1 MELLGIAL
9 AVFLMYWQTL
19 NFHYVIDDEVKRGD
33 YLYALPALAPG
44 PDFYKT
50 KPSSRYRLFM
60 VSMHAVNAVLVGA
73 IFGWPA
79 GLLFA
84 VHPLGVVGT
93 AWVTG
98 NYYATTA
105 YFTLIALWMLFH
117 NYIWFSMVIFMVA
130 MQSTITAIA
139 VPFVFLLVGPV
150 GGVTWFMGLI
160 GFFMNPKFQEGFRRR
175 NERKT
180 ELKISY
186 PFTWRRPAAIIKVIA
201 FYLRLGLFPQKLGFF
216 RPMGDEYIRQWT
228 DEIRKTESY
237 NLQFWVDFFTIL
249 CFGFLG
255 LQYNI
260 FGTCWFFITIA
271 AFTPYVLLGQYV
283 AERYMYLPLIGLCA
297 VAGTVLAAHPVLLAV
312 CVTTLAYR
320 TLLYIPAYRTIQDLY
335 KNDADTWPNSPMSL
349 CQYAQ
354 SVIFEGEHGLMTAYI
369 YLARAEKLSQKYF
382 EVFANMGVVWILRKR
397 GNDAVAYIKKAMS
410 LSSPSVTKPV
420 LDALQAQLDSL
431 IKVMPAS
438 AVETKVMSEQTN
450 PTETRV

>member
-9 AVFLMYWQTL
+9 VVFAMYLQTL
-19 NFHYVIDDEVKRGD
+19 TFSYVIDDEVKRAD
-33 YLYALPALAPG
+33 YLYALPALAPH

-50 KPSSRYRLFM
+50 KPSPWYRLFM
-60 VSMHAVNAVLVGA
+60 VSMHAVNAMLVGA

-84 VHPLGVVGT
+84 VHPLCVNGT

-117 NYIWFSMVIFMVA
+117 NFVFASAVIFIFA
-130 MQSTITAIA
+130 MQSTITAIS
-139 VPFVFLLVGPV
+139 VPFVFILAGPV
-150 GGVTWFMGLI
+150 GGLWWFVGLA
-160 GFFMNPKFQEGFRRR
+160 GFFTNPKFREGFRRR
-175 NERKT
+175 NERKN
-180 ELKISY
+180 ELKTVN
-186 PFTWRRPAAIIKVIA
+186 PLTWRRSASIVKVLA

-216 RPMGDEYIRQWT
+216 RPMGEGYIRQWVA
-228 DEIRKTESY
+228 EVKEYESF
-237 NLQFWVDFFTIL
+237 NRQFWVDFFTIL

-260 FGTCWFFITIA
+260 FGTMWFFITIA

-297 VAGTVLAAHPVLLAV
+297 VAGSVLVAYPVLLAV
-312 CVTTLAYR
+312 CVTTLVYR
-320 TLLYIPAYRTIQDLY
+320 TLLYIPAWKTIQALY
-335 KNDADTWPNSPMSL
+335 KNDADMLPNSPMALS
-349 CQYAQ
+349 QYAQ
-354 SVIFEGEHGLMTAYI
+354 SVIFEGEEGLMTAYI
-369 YLARAEKLSQKYF
+369 YLTRAEKLSQRYF
-382 EVFANMGVVWILRKR
+382 EIFANMGVVWILRKR
-397 GNDAVAYIKKAMS
+397 GNDAIAYIKKAMS

-431 IKVMPAS
+431 TKVMPAN
-438 AVETKVMSEQTN
+438 AVETKVLSEQPN
-450 PTETRV
+450 PTEARV